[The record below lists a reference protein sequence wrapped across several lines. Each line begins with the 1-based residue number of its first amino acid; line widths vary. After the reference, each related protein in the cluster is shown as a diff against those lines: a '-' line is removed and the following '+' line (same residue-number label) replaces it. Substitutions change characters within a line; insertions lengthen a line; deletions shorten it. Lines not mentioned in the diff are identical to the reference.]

1 MRPFPGESGRICV
14 ALTFPEGIITWGSG
28 SGGTVRDMKKI
39 LLASVAGAGLLAS
52 CGDVTVT
59 IPGYFGA
66 PQTSSAQLSKIS
78 NYSTNYQLSAD
89 VLDQNGNTLKKG
101 KSIICDNVTTEIT
114 GGVDFTGDLNKLG
127 LQLKGVKTGD
137 YDNLG
142 TNDVNR
148 GGLTSGTVPVN
159 ITVPKG
165 LAPLNLGAQAIV
177 VNPRTVDIKGYT
189 YLRAQ
194 GLDTQGRATN
204 IIESGA
210 IPVVDCTAG

>member
-1 MRPFPGESGRICV
+1 
-14 ALTFPEGIITWGSG
+14 
-28 SGGTVRDMKKI
+28 MKKI

-52 CGDVTVT
+52 CGGDITVT

-66 PQTSSAQLSKIS
+66 PQTSSAALTRVSS
-78 NYSTNYQLSAD
+78 YSTNYQLSSD
-89 VLDQNGNTLKKG
+89 VLDQNGNTLKQG
-101 KSIICDNVTTEIT
+101 TSIICDNVTTEIT

-127 LQLKGVKTGD
+127 LQLKGVTSKD

-148 GGLTSGTVPVN
+148 GGITSGTVQVN
-159 ITVPKG
+159 ISVPKG
-165 LAPLNLGAQAIV
+165 LAPLSLGAQAIV

-204 IIESGA
+204 IIESAA